1 MRRFQITAG
10 LLAVTF
16 VMAAGFVWGGAR
28 LSAHARH
35 GSAHASGQS
44 AWAPQALSSAG
55 QDSLQTLIKSGNLPE
70 MRWPNFSDY
79 VPLVQQF
86 YGLYGNAMPWMEN
99 SQPTPQ
105 AQQVIAILLKADQKG
120 LSADDYDGPRWAGRL
135 AKFAHGAP
143 TPATETDALTFDAE
157 LTVNMMRYISD
168 LHIGKVNPK
177 HFDFG
182 LNVNAKKYDLPNFI
196 KENVVNSP
204 DVSAA
209 LVQIEPLYPGYLRTI
224 VALQKY
230 LQMAKDYNGAPLP
243 VPAKPVLPGDP
254 YEGVPQLERLLQ
266 VLGDMPPPA
275 PGAAPTAAA
284 AAPTEGGA
292 TSPEPVV
299 APIYQGAV
307 VDGVKSFQRRH
318 GLTPD
323 GKLAPQTFTALN
335 TPLANRV
342 RQMQLTLER
351 WRWLPFDLHAAPI
364 VANIPEFRLRA
375 YDENFK
381 IGLTMNVVVG
391 KAYDHDTPVFL
402 DSMQYV
408 VFRPYWNVP
417 YSITKAEFL
426 PRIARDPNYLATK
439 GFAVVDSKQNVVTS
453 GAVTPEVLAQLR
465 SGKLFVRQNPGPKN
479 SLGLVKF
486 IFPNS
491 YNVYMHDSPEQE
503 LFSRTRRDFS
513 HGCIRLERPADL
525 AAWVLRENP
534 GWTPEKIK
542 AAMQTGTNN
551 TQVNLTHQIP
561 VLIIYAT
568 VIVTEDGVVHF
579 YDDIYGQDAALEK
592 VLAKGYP
599 FPSS

>member
-1 MRRFQITAG
+1 MRRIQLIAG
-10 LLAVTF
+10 LLAVSF
-16 VMAAGFVWGGAR
+16 VAAAGFVWGGAR
-28 LSAHARH
+28 LSARARF
-35 GSAHASGQS
+35 GAGETPGQS
-44 AWAPQALSSAG
+44 VWAPQTLSSTG
-55 QDSLQTLIKSGNLPE
+55 QDQLKAIIASGNLPE

-79 VPLVQQF
+79 TPLVQQF
-86 YGLYGNAMPWMEN
+86 YSSYGNGMPWMRD

-135 AKFAHGAP
+135 AKFAHGA
-143 TPATETDALTFDAE
+143 TPAGETDELTFDAE
-157 LTVNMMRYISD
+157 LTVNVMRYISD

-182 LNVNAKKYDLPNFI
+182 LNVAAKRYDLPTFI
-196 KENVVNSP
+196 KENVVTSP
-204 DVSAA
+204 DVAA
-209 LVQIEPLYPGYLRTI
+209 SLVQIEPPYPGYQRTMA
-224 VALQKY
+224 ALQKY
-230 LQMAKDYNGAPLP
+230 LQLVKDYNAPPLP

-254 YEGVPQLERLLQ
+254 YAGVPQLQNFLQ
-266 VLGDMPPPA
+266 VLGDMPPAA
-275 PGAAPTAAA
+275 PGAAPTAV
-284 AAPTEGGA
+284 AAPA
-292 TSPEPVV
+292 ASASNSAEPAVV
-299 APIYQGAV
+299 PIYQGAV
-307 VDGVKSFQRRH
+307 VEGVKNFQKRH

-335 TPLANRV
+335 TPLATRV
-342 RQMQLTLER
+342 REMQLALER
-351 WRWLPFDLHAAPI
+351 WRWLPVDLHAAPV

-381 IGLTMNVVVG
+381 VGLTMNVVVG

-402 DSMQYV
+402 DAMQYV
-408 VFRPYWNVP
+408 VFRPYWSVP
-417 YSITKAEFL
+417 YSIARAEFL

-453 GAVTPEVLAQLR
+453 GAVTPEVLEQLR
-465 SGKLFVRQNPGPKN
+465 SGKLFIRQNPGPKN

-486 IFPNS
+486 IFPNT

-525 AAWVLRENP
+525 AVWVLRDNP
-534 GWTPEKIK
+534 GWTAEKIR

-551 TQVNLTHQIP
+551 TQVNLTKPIP
-561 VLIIYAT
+561 VLIVYAT
-568 VIVTEDGVVHF
+568 VIVTEDGVVHI

>member
-1 MRRFQITAG
+1 MRRFQLIAG
-10 LLAVTF
+10 LLVVSF
-16 VMAAGFVWGGAR
+16 VAAAGFVWGGAR
-28 LSAHARH
+28 YSARSRH
-35 GSAHASGQS
+35 GVAEASGQS
-44 AWAPQALSSAG
+44 VWAPQTLSSTG
-55 QDSLQTLIKSGNLPE
+55 QDQLKAIITSGNLPE

-86 YGLYGNAMPWMEN
+86 YSSYGNGMPWMRD

-135 AKFAHGAP
+135 AKFAHGA
-143 TPATETDALTFDAE
+143 TPAGETDALTFDAE
-157 LTVNMMRYISD
+157 LTVNVMRYISD

-182 LNVNAKKYDLPNFI
+182 LNVNAKKYDLPTFV
-196 KENVVNSP
+196 KENVVTSP
-204 DVSAA
+204 DVAAA
-209 LVQIEPLYPGYLRTI
+209 LVQIEPPYPGYQRTMA
-224 VALQKY
+224 ALQKY
-230 LQMAKDYNGAPLP
+230 LQLAKDYNAPPLP

-254 YEGVPQLERLLQ
+254 YEGVPQLETLLR
-266 VLGDMPPPA
+266 VLGDMPPAA
-275 PGAAPTAAA
+275 PGAAPAAA
-284 AAPTEGGA
+284 ATPNAAGPGSAGSA
-292 TSPEPVV
+292 T

-307 VDGVKSFQRRH
+307 VEGVKNFQKRH
-318 GLTPD
+318 GVAPD

-335 TPLANRV
+335 TPLATRV
-342 RQMQLTLER
+342 REMQLTLER
-351 WRWLPFDLHAAPI
+351 WRWLPIDLHAAPI

-381 IGLTMNVVVG
+381 VGLTMNVVVG

-402 DSMQYV
+402 DAMQYV
-408 VFRPYWNVP
+408 IFRPYWNVP
-417 YSITKAEFL
+417 YSIARAEFL
-426 PRIARDPNYLATK
+426 PRIARDPNYLAAK
-439 GFAVVDSKQNVVTS
+439 GFAVVDSKQNVVTA
-453 GAVTPEVLAQLR
+453 GAVTPEVLEQLR
-465 SGKLFVRQNPGPKN
+465 SGKLFIRQNPGPKN

-503 LFSRTRRDFS
+503 LFSRARRDFS

-525 AAWVLRENP
+525 AAWVLRDNP
-534 GWTPEKIK
+534 GWTAEKIR
-542 AAMQTGTNN
+542 AAMQTGANN
-551 TQVNLTHQIP
+551 TQVNLTKPIP
-561 VLIIYAT
+561 VLIVYAT

>member
-1 MRRFQITAG
+1 MRRFQFITG
-10 LLAVTF
+10 LLAVTLL
-16 VMAAGFVWGGAR
+16 MAAGFVWGGAR
-28 LSAHARH
+28 LSTRTRQGMAQVP
-35 GSAHASGQS
+35 GQS
-44 AWAPQALSSAG
+44 VWAPQTLSSTG
-55 QDSLQTLIKSGNLPE
+55 RDQLQAIITSGNLPE

-86 YGLYGNAMPWMEN
+86 YGFYGNGMPWMRD

-105 AQQVIAILLKADQKG
+105 AQQMIAILLKADQKG

-143 TPATETDALTFDAE
+143 TPPGETDALTFDGE
-157 LTVNMMRYISD
+157 LSVNVMRYISD

-182 LNVNAKKYDLPNFI
+182 LNVNAKKYDLPTFV
-196 KENVVNSP
+196 KDNVVTAP
-204 DVSAA
+204 DTSAA
-209 LVQIEPLYPGYLRTI
+209 LVQIEPPYPGYQRTM
-224 VALQKY
+224 VALQRY
-230 LQMAKDYNGAPLP
+230 LQLAKDYNAPPLP
-243 VPAKPVLPGDP
+243 VPAKPVLPGEP
-254 YEGVPQLERLLQ
+254 YEGVPQLKNLLQ
-266 VLGDMPPPA
+266 VLGDMPPAA
-275 PGAAPTAAA
+275 PGAASATA
-284 AAPTEGGA
+284 AAPTEGGLA
-292 TSPEPVV
+292 SAESMV

-307 VDGVKSFQRRH
+307 VEGVKNFQKRH

-335 TPLANRV
+335 TPLATRV
-342 RQMQLTLER
+342 REMQLALER
-351 WRWLPFDLHAAPI
+351 WRWLPVDLHAAPV

-381 IGLTMNVVVG
+381 VGLTMNVVVG

-408 VFRPYWNVP
+408 IFRPYWSVP
-417 YSITKAEFL
+417 YSIARAEFL
-426 PRIARDPNYLATK
+426 PRLARDPNYLAAK
-439 GFAVVDSKQNVVTS
+439 GFAVVDAKHNVVTS
-453 GAVTPEVLAQLR
+453 GAVTPEVLEQLR
-465 SGKLFVRQNPGPKN
+465 SGKLFIRQNPGAKN

-513 HGCIRLERPADL
+513 HGCIRLEHPADL
-525 AAWVLRENP
+525 AVWVLRDNP
-534 GWTPEKIK
+534 GWTAEKIR

-551 TQVNLTHQIP
+551 TQVNLTKPIP
-561 VLIIYAT
+561 VLIVYAT
-568 VIVTEDGVVHF
+568 VIVTEDGVVHI